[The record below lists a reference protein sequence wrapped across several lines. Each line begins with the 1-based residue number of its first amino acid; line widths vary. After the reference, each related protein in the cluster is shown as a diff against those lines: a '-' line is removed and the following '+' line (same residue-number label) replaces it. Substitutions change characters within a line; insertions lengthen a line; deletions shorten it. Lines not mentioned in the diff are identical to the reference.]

1 MSREAE
7 SEAIQRSL
15 DVESVTG
22 GDVIALGARM
32 LRVCGK
38 PGEVL
43 TDHRGRVGVRN
54 LETGRLSYLP
64 ERTLRQALEACRRRE
79 AVTYLAINQCP
90 THGYWAITVEDN
102 VSGERITPSKCCGRW
117 DTVKRWPIDRCH
129 MKALARC
136 ETR

>member
-15 DVESVTG
+15 DCESVTG
-22 GDVIALGARM
+22 GDVITIGTRM

-54 LETGRLSYLP
+54 LETGRLSYMP
-64 ERTLRQALEACRRRE
+64 ERRLRDARDAGKRGGADHVYDCGCYWFSGNIVACRLHAPR
-79 AVTYLAINQCP
+79 
-90 THGYWAITVEDN
+90 
-102 VSGERITPSKCCGRW
+102 
-117 DTVKRWPIDRCH
+117 
-129 MKALARC
+129 
-136 ETR
+136 